1 VWLERGTLDGE
12 DTRLMNS
19 PLGLAGQRCMAT
31 LVFASGSPMATER
44 AQVALDAAR
53 AAIEESPLRLQAGA
67 TQPHPQVIVL
77 RVLAPVT
84 EPAVQLLKKV
94 WAAWRQTMWE
104 LPGTLPRLWN
114 L

>member
-1 VWLERGTLDGE
+1 MDVGPVAVRFDISVQASTLFIV
-12 DTRLMNS
+12 
-19 PLGLAGQRCMAT
+19 P
-31 LVFASGSPMATER
+31 
-44 AQVALDAAR
+44 
-53 AAIEESPLRLQAGA
+53 ESPLRLQAGA

-94 WAAWRQTMWE
+94 WAAWRQSLWG
-104 LPGTLPRLWN
+104 LPGTVPRLWN